1 MTKSTAYVMDV
12 FHKGCKFITKYPAR
26 AHPIPAAFFICDMIS
41 ENEKSKKIIRPLAFG
56 VYFWPFAILSFAGLF
71 DSVYLA
77 VSHYRIYTDIG
88 YESFCAISRAI
99 NCDTVSQSR
108 YAILGKLPV
117 PVWGVIGYLF
127 VLLLLVIA
135 RKADAGN
142 RRMWAFLFAVTFL
155 YSGYSVVLAVISH
168 VYIHSYCIMCIASY
182 AINFLL
188 LFYTWL
194 IRRRFDPDSYLKSL
208 QKDFLFLKN
217 RWYLTTTVLFP
228 FAIAGVMLWHFFP
241 AYWQYRPIEFS
252 VKLQTGKTSEG
263 YPWMGSEHAELV
275 ITEFTDYMCFQCN
288 KIHSYLRRL
297 MNRYPEKI
305 KLIHRHFPMDSEFNP
320 IVKIPFHEG
329 AGKLSLLAIQ
339 AEKEGKFWPVN
350 DELYAR
356 ALETNVFEISAIA
369 ESAGI
374 NPEVLKKSLIDP
386 KNLRKLNHDII
397 DGLKLGIS
405 GTPSF
410 VIDGKIYTSQ
420 IPAELLVR
428 IRE

>member
-1 MTKSTAYVMDV
+1 MDIIQ
-12 FHKGCKFITKYPAR
+12 KGCHKNLEILGLDEPDYGRLFNS
-26 AHPIPAAFFICDMIS
+26 DMKN
-41 ENEKSKKIIRPLAFG
+41 ENQKSKKIIRPLPFG
-56 VYFWPFAILSFAGLF
+56 VYFWPFAILTLAGLF
-71 DSVYLA
+71 DSIYLA

-127 VLLLLVIA
+127 LLLLLVIA
-135 RKADAGN
+135 RKADDGN
-142 RRMWAFLFAVTFL
+142 RRIWALLFTVTLF

-168 VYIHSYCIMCIASY
+168 LYIHSYCIMCIASY

-188 LFYTWL
+188 LFYAWL

-208 QKDFLFLKN
+208 KKDFLCFGN
-217 RWYLTTTVLFP
+217 RWHMATTILLP
-228 FAIAGVMLWHFFP
+228 FAIAGGVLWHSFP
-241 AYWQYRPIEFS
+241 AYWQYRPIEVS
-252 VKLQTGKTSEG
+252 VKLQTGKTAEG
-263 YPWMGSEHAELV
+263 YPWIGSENAELV

-288 KIHSYLRRL
+288 KIHNYLRRL

-320 IVKIPFHEG
+320 IVKVPFHEG
-329 AGKLSLLAIQ
+329 AGKLALLAIQ
-339 AEKEGKFWPVN
+339 AEKVDKFWPVN

-356 ALETNVFEISAIA
+356 AIESNVIEISAIA
-369 ESAGI
+369 ESVGL
-374 NPEVLKKSLIDP
+374 NSEVLTRSLNNP
-386 KNLRKLNHDII
+386 TNLRKLNHDII

>member
-1 MTKSTAYVMDV
+1 MDIIQ
-12 FHKGCKFITKYPAR
+12 KGCHKNLEILGLDEPDYGRLFNS
-26 AHPIPAAFFICDMIS
+26 DMKN
-41 ENEKSKKIIRPLAFG
+41 ENQKSKKIIRPLSFG
-56 VYFWPFAILSFAGLF
+56 VYFWPFAILTLAGLF
-71 DSVYLA
+71 DSIYLA

-127 VLLLLVIA
+127 LLLLLVIA
-135 RKADAGN
+135 RKADDGN
-142 RRMWAFLFAVTFL
+142 RRIWALLFTVTLF

-168 VYIHSYCIMCIASY
+168 LYIHSYCIMCIASY

-188 LFYTWL
+188 LFYAWL

-208 QKDFLFLKN
+208 KKDFLCFGN
-217 RWYLTTTVLFP
+217 RWRMATTILLP
-228 FAIAGVMLWHFFP
+228 FAIAGGVLWHSFP
-241 AYWQYRPIEFS
+241 AYWQYRPIEVS
-252 VKLQTGKTSEG
+252 VKLQTGKTAEG
-263 YPWMGSEHAELV
+263 YPWIGSENAELV

-288 KIHSYLRRL
+288 KIHNYLRRL

-320 IVKIPFHEG
+320 IVKVPFHEG
-329 AGKLSLLAIQ
+329 AGKLALLAIQ
-339 AEKEGKFWPVN
+339 AEKVDKFWPVN

-356 ALETNVFEISAIA
+356 AIESNVIEISAIA
-369 ESAGI
+369 ESVGL
-374 NPEVLKKSLIDP
+374 NSEVLTRSLNNP
-386 KNLRKLNHDII
+386 TNLRKLNHDII

>member
-1 MTKSTAYVMDV
+1 MDIIQ
-12 FHKGCKFITKYPAR
+12 KGCHKNLEILGLDEPDYGRLFNS
-26 AHPIPAAFFICDMIS
+26 DMKN
-41 ENEKSKKIIRPLAFG
+41 ENQKSKKIIRPLSFG
-56 VYFWPFAILSFAGLF
+56 VYFWPFAILTLAGLF
-71 DSVYLA
+71 DSIYLA

-117 PVWGVIGYLF
+117 PVWGIIGYLF
-127 VLLLLVIA
+127 LLLLLVIA
-135 RKADAGN
+135 RKADDGN
-142 RRMWAFLFAVTFL
+142 RRIWALLFTVTLL

-188 LFYTWL
+188 LFYAWL

-208 QKDFLFLKN
+208 KKDFLCFGN
-217 RWYLTTTVLFP
+217 RWRMATTVLLP
-228 FAIAGVMLWHFFP
+228 FAIAGGVLWHSFP
-241 AYWQYRPIEFS
+241 AYWQYRPIEVS
-252 VKLQTGKTSEG
+252 VKLQTGKTAEG
-263 YPWMGSEHAELV
+263 YPWIGSENAELV

-288 KIHSYLRRL
+288 KIHNYLRRL

-320 IVKIPFHEG
+320 IVKVPFHEG
-329 AGKLSLLAIQ
+329 AGKLALLAIQ
-339 AEKEGKFWPVN
+339 AEKGDKFWPVN

-356 ALETNVFEISAIA
+356 AIESNVIEISAIA
-369 ESAGI
+369 ESVGL
-374 NPEVLKKSLIDP
+374 NSEVLTRSLNNP
-386 KNLRKLNHDII
+386 TNLRKLNHDII